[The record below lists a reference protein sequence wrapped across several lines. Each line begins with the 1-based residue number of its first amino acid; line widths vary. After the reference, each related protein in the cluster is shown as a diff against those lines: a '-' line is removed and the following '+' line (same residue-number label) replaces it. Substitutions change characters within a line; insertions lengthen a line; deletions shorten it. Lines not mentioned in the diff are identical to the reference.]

1 MASQTASPF
10 RRGSPGRRGFPAA
23 GSPFAPPP
31 RALPLCPGG
40 TQGARRSF
48 GSASFG
54 TEAPRCP
61 ARRRSPA
68 TAASPAPSTG
78 HPGSSGPQRC
88 GSGIPSLPGSPR
100 SSLSARRAR
109 SLRRANRAQ
118 HAEPSGV
125 RGAVARA
132 PPIAAQPEPALQPPA
147 HGRPDHVCQGT
158 RLPHPA
164 LGGGA
169 APARPARALRAG
181 GG

>member
-1 MASQTASPF
+1 MCLCVCVYGDIMGMECVERHSLFLTLKIKPRELVTNTLS
-10 RRGSPGRRGFPAA
+10 
-23 GSPFAPPP
+23 SPFAVG
-31 RALPLCPGG
+31 CPNNCFHGITSQLG
-40 TQGARRSF
+40 SF
-48 GSASFG
+48 QMYIYKEQRF
-54 TEAPRCP
+54 
-61 ARRRSPA
+61 
-68 TAASPAPSTG
+68 
-78 HPGSSGPQRC
+78 SSHFSDR
-88 GSGIPSLPGSPR
+88 SGIPSLPGSPR